1 MRSAPYE
8 FTDIFR
14 VWLTAA
20 FLILLIF
27 LRIVFPIEFA
37 FFALFIIYVSV
48 FVWIPLYVR
57 SIHQGADDESIT
69 VKSGVFFSKI
79 RILSRNAVI
88 SKTNFLTPLM
98 KTAGVHIKILSDRKV
113 SLILLERNRGYDI

>member
-88 SKTNFLTPLM
+88 SPLM